1 MVFALVLTQHPYGKG
16 KVCNFSILFINIHNH
31 ILYRNK
37 YWKLELHFT
46 NLATILSSPFKIF
59 LHSQNDLPSS
69 MHNQAYLNFYSYMN
83 GKRLV
88 MKNIDSY
95 KEPTISNPCDRY
107 WPKECH
113 EVRFSIV
120 SVSVISVSNVT
131 SPRIVFVAVVV
142 SQKSENFPK
151 I

>member
-1 MVFALVLTQHPYGKG
+1 MKNMVFALVLTQHPYGKG

-95 KEPTISNPCDRY
+95 KEPTISNPCDKY

-113 EVRFSIV
+113 EVKRQKIFE
-120 SVSVISVSNVT
+120 
-131 SPRIVFVAVVV
+131 
-142 SQKSENFPK
+142 SQYRLVLSQFKKAIN
-151 I
+151 

>member
-1 MVFALVLTQHPYGKG
+1 MVSALVLTLHPYGKG
-16 KVCNFSILFINIHNH
+16 KVCIFFNTFQNIHDH

-46 NLATILSSPFKIF
+46 NLASILSSPFKIF
-59 LHSQNDLPSS
+59 LHNQNDLPSA
-69 MHNQAYLNFYSYMN
+69 MHNQAYLNFYSYIN

-95 KEPTISNPCDRY
+95 KESTISNPCDKY

-113 EVRFSIV
+113 EVNRQKAIE
-120 SVSVISVSNVT
+120 
-131 SPRIVFVAVVV
+131 
-142 SQKSENFPK
+142 SQYRLVPF
-151 I
+151 